1 MQTQHCDSR
10 WYQRDVLLQWVVLE
24 SWRRRPYCGAQIGK
38 VVQSLSAPA
47 SRVVGYVA
55 VPSVCRPCI
64 VLYSSTAV
72 YAACRCALSSVS
84 LGPSRGT
91 STAQRSYMYTSS
103 TKGSIRMHVYR
114 RVASGAAPAARYVH
128 TRAPCVA
135 IDPPRAAGGGGD
147 GRRRRP
153 RARARAGGAGR
164 RARRLAR

>member
-91 STAQRSYMYTSS
+91 STAQRSYMYKSS
-103 TKGSIRMHVYR
+103 TKGSIRMHVLSISPGRFGR
-114 RVASGAAPAARYVH
+114 RTSGTVRSHTCPRRYH
-128 TRAPCVA
+128 TRPGAET
-135 IDPPRAAGGGGD
+135 
-147 GRRRRP
+147 RRTT
-153 RARARAGGAGR
+153 RARAGAGR
-164 RARRLAR
+164 RRLSSIEYSA